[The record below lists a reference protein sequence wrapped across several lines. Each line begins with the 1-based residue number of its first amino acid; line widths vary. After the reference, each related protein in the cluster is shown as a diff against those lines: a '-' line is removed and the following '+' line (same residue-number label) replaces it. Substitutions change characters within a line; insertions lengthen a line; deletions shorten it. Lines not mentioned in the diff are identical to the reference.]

1 MNVSFYIARRYLR
14 SASKSTA
21 INVIN
26 RIAAVGIVAGGAALF
41 VALSVF
47 SGLIDFSLSFSNA
60 ADPDLKAVV
69 VQGKSIQITPEQK
82 RSLTQLPNVNKWSA
96 VVEERALFT
105 YNGKEQVAV
114 LKGVDGNFTAVTG
127 LQKSIYAGEWF
138 LQNSGQVVVGSGLAQ
153 NLSIGL
159 LDYNN
164 VFEVL
169 MPRAGGAEVNAVSD
183 AFHQTVL
190 YPSGFFSV
198 SEELDANYVFCDI
211 RLAQQLLEYQPNE
224 YSAIEFAVSSSD
236 EVDQTQQAIG
246 QILGTKVEVKNRAQ
260 LNDALYKM
268 LNTEN
273 LVVYLFFTLV
283 LIIVMFNLI
292 GALIMMIIEKKSNL
306 QTLLNMGMSVKQL
319 RRIFLLQGSLL
330 CVVGGILG
338 IGIGAVL
345 VYLQQQFSLVMITPT
360 LAYPIVFEIKNV
372 VIVFVTIT
380 TLGFFA
386 SMLASNRV
394 SARFL
399 SEK

>member
-47 SGLIDFSLSFSNA
+47 SGLINFSLSFSNA

-69 VQGKSIQITPEQK
+69 VKGKSL
-82 RSLTQLPNVNKWSA
+82 SLTAEQRARISNIAGVKKWSA

-114 LKGVDGNFTAVTG
+114 LKGVDSNFTAVTG
-127 LQKSIYAGEWF
+127 IGKSVYAGDWF
-138 LQNSGQVVVGSGLAQ
+138 LRNSGQVVVGAGLSQ

-190 YPSGFFSV
+190 YPIGFFSV
-198 SEELDANYVFCDI
+198 SEELDANYVFCDL
-211 RLAQQLLEYQPNE
+211 RLAQQLLEYKPNQ
-224 YSAIEFAVSSSD
+224 YSALEFSVSNPD
-236 EVDQTQQAIG
+236 FIDDTQRELST
-246 QILGTKVEVKNRAQ
+246 ILGSSVVVKNRAQ

-273 LVVYLFFTLV
+273 LAVYLIFTLII
-283 LIIVMFNLI
+283 IIVMFNLI
-292 GALIMMIIEKKSNL
+292 GALIMMIIEKQSNL
-306 QTLLNMGMSVKQL
+306 KTLLNVGMSIRQL

-330 CVVGGILG
+330 CVFGGIFG

-345 VYLQQQFSLVMITPT
+345 VVLQQHFSLVMITPS

-372 VIVFVTIT
+372 AIVFATIA
-380 TLGFFA
+380 TLGF
-386 SMLASNRV
+386 LASLLASTRI
-394 SARFL
+394 SERFL
-399 SEK
+399 NEK